1 MAKITSKLRN
11 DVKQK
16 NALRALFCG
25 CAANEARLRR
35 MKHSEAV

>member
-1 MAKITSKLRN
+1 MARITSKLRN
-11 DVKQK
+11 DVKK